1 MFKLMIVDD
10 ELLMRI
16 GIRSMLEWEKHGFQ
30 IVGEAS
36 NGKEAVGVALS
47 VSPDLIISDI
57 KMPVMDGLEMIR
69 ELSPRLPECQFVILS
84 NFDDFQFVKEAL
96 RLGASDY
103 LIKSEIRHE
112 MLVEVLDR
120 IRHKLAKDDGRQRMS
135 YPMPGDYTQSLS
147 YLKESLF
154 KEMISGLA
162 GVEEFEAKTEQLH
175 IRLQPRPFVVLKL
188 MIDQFDQVKKKY
200 VEKDEKLLRFSIVN
214 ILEEVTSSK
223 RDKEIVVE
231 SSSEYLLY
239 LNVEPEEETA
249 SIRSR
254 LDKLGDRLHR
264 TVKDFMNL
272 SLSIGVSSVVR
283 GYAYIRLAYHEADI
297 AVRHRFFEGAG
308 KVLFFQDVSNG
319 PVRDGRDIP
328 LTRTHEE
335 QFHNLI
341 ESRNQSGLAAYL
353 ASVRHVLQSVRA
365 DEDAVRQTY
374 LYLLEL
380 TNAAFLSASRTRVAS
395 GASPYEALLNAET
408 WPDMESVIAEHV
420 AACIEADHRTA
431 YRSYTDM
438 AIELIN
444 RYYAED
450 ISLQSVASQINVNAS
465 YLSRIFKQETGE
477 NFTTYL
483 TKVRIEK
490 AKHYLQSGRLRVYEV
505 ADRVGYHNY
514 TYFSK
519 IFKKVVGLSP
529 EDYRIHDDDSGLD
542 PKGD

>member
-16 GIRSMLEWEKHGFQ
+16 GLRSMLEWEKHGFQ

-47 VSPDLIISDI
+47 VSPDLVISDI

-69 ELSPRLPECQFVILS
+69 ELSTKLPECQFVILS
-84 NFDDFQFVKEAL
+84 NFDDFQYVKEAL

-120 IRHKLAKDDGRQRMS
+120 IRHKLAKDDGRQRVG

-162 GVEEFEAKTEQLH
+162 GVEKFAAKTEQLQ
-175 IRLQPRPFVVLKL
+175 IRLRPEPFVVLKL
-188 MIDQFDQVKKKY
+188 QIDQFDQVKKRY

-239 LNVEPEEETA
+239 LNVKPDEVA
-249 SIRSR
+249 SIRSSM
-254 LDKLGDRLHR
+254 DKLGDRLLR

-272 SLSIGVSSVVR
+272 SLSIGVSSVVG

-297 AVRHRFFEGAG
+297 AVRHRFFEGPG
-308 KVLFFQDVSNG
+308 KLLFFEEVSVG
-319 PVRDGRDIP
+319 TVHDGRDIP
-328 LTRTHEE
+328 LTRAHEE

-341 ESRNQSGLAAYL
+341 ESGNQSGLAAFL
-353 ASVRHVLQSVRA
+353 SSVRHVLQSVRA
-365 DEDAVRQTY
+365 DEEAVRQTY

-380 TNAAFLSASRTRVAS
+380 TNAAYLGASRTRVAS
-395 GASPYEALLNAET
+395 GTSPYEALLNAET
-408 WPDMESVIAEHV
+408 WPDMETVIAEHV
-420 AACIEADHRTA
+420 VACMEADYSTA

-483 TKVRIEK
+483 TRVRIEK
-490 AKHYLQSGRLRVYEV
+490 AKHYLESGRLRVYEV

-529 EDYRIHDDDSGLD
+529 EDYRH
-542 PKGD
+542 